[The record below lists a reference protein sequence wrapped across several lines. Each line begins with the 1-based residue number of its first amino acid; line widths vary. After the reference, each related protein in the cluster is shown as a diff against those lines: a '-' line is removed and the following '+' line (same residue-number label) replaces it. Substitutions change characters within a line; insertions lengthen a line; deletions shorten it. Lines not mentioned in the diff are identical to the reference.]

1 MVPAS
6 RQERLRQRL
15 LARPPSASAAPKRPK
30 LEETGTPA
38 PEEAEASEFLAA
50 VKRRL
55 MEWGQEEQYH
65 RLVVA
70 LSGPMDVKL
79 VVQLLQ
85 GHEDL
90 LTVFRRRFAPAT
102 WCQGLADS
110 VKEDVFGAGGWAWG
124 SPMRGGLWDILLT
137 FSSFLFHHPGVAK
150 GCRRPQAL
158 TEPFQPLQATWGK
171 EDGPFMAPPVDSQDS
186 PDDLPRPPAFPP
198 GQHDAD
204 EEELL
209 HEAAIAAAIQHG
221 PQACIRQLVHLLGR
235 HTESTA
241 AFPPSLQR
249 FASQV
254 SRSAREKAPELV
266 ILRGL
271 PGIGKSAYALE
282 TLRSMRPFEAEEEA
296 LAQMVHICAQ
306 EEFLKAY
313 RGEEAQLEKALQRN
327 ELRALLAMEA
337 QIDPVFIDC
346 PNLRLWEMKPY
357 LLLAERLGYEVH
369 VVEPWEI
376 CTKHSDLGFLS
387 SVHRTAA
394 RRERRTMLSPR
405 QLQGFLKA
413 FEALPTDEPLE
424 AIRRAPSG
432 AGQFVR

>member
-110 VKEDVFGAGGWAWG
+110 VKE
-124 SPMRGGLWDILLT
+124 
-137 FSSFLFHHPGVAK
+137 
-150 GCRRPQAL
+150 
-158 TEPFQPLQATWGK
+158 

-313 RGEEAQLEKALQRN
+313 RGQ
-327 ELRALLAMEA
+327 LLAM
-337 QIDPVFIDC
+337 
-346 PNLRLWEMKPY
+346 
-357 LLLAERLGYEVH
+357 H
-369 VVEPWEI
+369 
-376 CTKHSDLGFLS
+376 FL
-387 SVHRTAA
+387 
-394 RRERRTMLSPR
+394 
-405 QLQGFLKA
+405 F
-413 FEALPTDEPLE
+413 F
-424 AIRRAPSG
+424 
-432 AGQFVR
+432 FF

>member
-110 VKEDVFGAGGWAWG
+110 VKE
-124 SPMRGGLWDILLT
+124 
-137 FSSFLFHHPGVAK
+137 
-150 GCRRPQAL
+150 
-158 TEPFQPLQATWGK
+158 